1 MYLLVEML
9 LSTYSAASFFS
20 ASLMKIFLVFGPST
34 PILLFCSR
42 NKIVTREQRS
52 EVSKGG
58 SGTKRRCEGANL
70 TFPLMDFFSRVIE
83 FLFFTISSDYSIVS
97 RESVAT
103 RKLGSVRGTS
113 TQGKSPTENAFC
125 SSATSFRQ
133 TWNLALLYEALSAS
147 RARGGEVLPAQKTE
161 TPPRRHC
168 KSETPVHTKVFSC
181 WPGAFPLAH
190 AAKRQLNPPS
200 VQGWHLPQQ

>member
-58 SGTKRRCEGANL
+58 SGTKRRCEGAN
-70 TFPLMDFFSRVIE
+70 
-83 FLFFTISSDYSIVS
+83 Y
-97 RESVAT
+97 
-103 RKLGSVRGTS
+103 
-113 TQGKSPTENAFC
+113 
-125 SSATSFRQ
+125 
-133 TWNLALLYEALSAS
+133 
-147 RARGGEVLPAQKTE
+147 
-161 TPPRRHC
+161 
-168 KSETPVHTKVFSC
+168 
-181 WPGAFPLAH
+181 
-190 AAKRQLNPPS
+190 
-200 VQGWHLPQQ
+200 

>member
-1 MYLLVEML
+1 MRGRKL
-9 LSTYSAASFFS
+9 
-20 ASLMKIFLVFGPST
+20 
-34 PILLFCSR
+34 
-42 NKIVTREQRS
+42 
-52 EVSKGG
+52 
-58 SGTKRRCEGANL
+58 L

-133 TWNLALLYEALSAS
+133 TWNLPYYVKLCRRVAPGEEKYYPLKKTGDSTSSAL
-147 RARGGEVLPAQKTE
+147 QKRDTGAA
-161 TPPRRHC
+161 T
-168 KSETPVHTKVFSC
+168 KSFSSC
-181 WPGAFPLAH
+181 WPGAFPVAH
-190 AAKRQLNPPS
+190 AAKGQLNPPS
-200 VQGWHLPQQ
+200 VPGQALAA